1 MMHIKNQIPTKL
13 VVAGILWRGHEFLAA
28 QRPEG
33 KAHAGYWEFPGGK
46 VEAGESLEAALVRE
60 LQEELG
66 VTPTVMKAW
75 QVVRH
80 VYNDSASLKDGE
92 KSKQTETNSPAQPSQ
107 ASQSTAFA
115 VEVHFYH
122 VTAFEGD
129 VVAKEGHGLAW
140 MTRDMAVTYPF
151 LEADRPLVATLPL
164 EQPK

>member
-1 MMHIKNQIPTKL
+1 MQIPTKL

-46 VEAGESLEAALVRE
+46 VEAGESLEEALVRE
-60 LQEELG
+60 LQEELD
-66 VTPTVMKAW
+66 VTPLTMKAW

-80 VYNDSASLKDGE
+80 VYNDSASLKEEE
-92 KSKQTETNSPAQPSQ
+92 KKVEEKQKGA
-107 ASQSTAFA
+107 TALKSAPFA

-164 EQPK
+164 EQPE